1 MMNNLINNTYKS
13 GDLWVFIEV
22 NNKKIEEVSI
32 ELLTPGKNLAEKIGC
47 KLVAVIIGYE
57 NNMFLDEIKSFG
69 VDEIINID
77 NIAFKQYST
86 ANYTDVFYKLI
97 KKYNPQGILFGG
109 TFIGKDFAPRLA
121 SRCKTGLT
129 AECTD
134 ISFSKI
140 ENSIIWTRPGYG
152 GNLMADIIC
161 KYKRPQLGTIRQGV
175 FKKPQKT
182 TNTNVKII
190 DENINIDVKHD
201 KVKFLQKIENKKA
214 TITKIEYSDI
224 LVGIGNGVANSAN
237 MVDGLDLIYD
247 FAEEIGADIGGSR
260 GAVKS
265 KLISEKYLIGMS
277 GKTVSPKL
285 YIACGISGALQH
297 IVGIGGAK
305 CIVAINNNPQAPIFN
320 YADYGIVGDV
330 YEVLPLL
337 LDELKSYKIKALE

>member
-1 MMNNLINNTYKS
+1 MNSLRNDSYKG
-13 GDLWVFIEV
+13 GDIWVFIER

-32 ELLTPGKNLAEKIGC
+32 ELLTPGKKISDKIGC

-57 NNMFLDEIKSFG
+57 NNTFLEEIKSYG

-77 NIAFKQYST
+77 NIIFKDYST

-97 KKYNPQGILFGG
+97 EKYNPQGILFGG

-134 ISFSKI
+134 ISFNKI
-140 ENSIIWTRPGYG
+140 EDSIIWTRPGYG

-161 KYKRPQLGTIRQGV
+161 KNKRPQLGTIRQGV
-175 FKKPQKT
+175 FKKPKKT
-182 TNTNVKII
+182 INTNVNII
-190 DENINIDVKHD
+190 DENINIDVSLD
-201 KVKFLQKIENKKA
+201 KVKFLQKIKNNKA
-214 TITKIEYSDI
+214 EITKIEYSEI

-305 CIVAINNNPQAPIFN
+305 CIVAINNNPKAPIFN

-337 LDELKSYKIKALE
+337 LDELKSCKVKALE